1 MFGLLNH
8 RPYEEVDRRL
18 GRYVSTAPLVT
29 PRLLSTKLPQNI
41 NMNLKDREVDRTHEI
56 CLCQSEENSY
66 TAKRIQVPPN
76 MTEQEYTKTT
86 LMKDG
91 LYDNKV

>member
-1 MFGLLNH
+1 MSRYESSGLW
-8 RPYEEVDRRL
+8 VDNIRIHVHFNTRFDKVKAL
-18 GRYVSTAPLVT
+18 F
-29 PRLLSTKLPQNI
+29 I

-56 CLCQSEENSY
+56 CQSEENSY

-86 LMKDG
+86 LMI
-91 LYDNKV
+91 

>member
-1 MFGLLNH
+1 MANIRIHVHFNTRFDKVKALFM
-8 RPYEEVDRRL
+8 
-18 GRYVSTAPLVT
+18 
-29 PRLLSTKLPQNI
+29 NI

-86 LMKDG
+86 LMKDA
-91 LYDNKV
+91 LYDEKV